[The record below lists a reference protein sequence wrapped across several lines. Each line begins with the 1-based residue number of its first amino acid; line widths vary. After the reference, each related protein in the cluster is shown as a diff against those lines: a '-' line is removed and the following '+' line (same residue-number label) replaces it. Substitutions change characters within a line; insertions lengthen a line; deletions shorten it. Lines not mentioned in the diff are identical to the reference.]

1 MKRRIFLFLG
11 LVLTASS
18 CLSIAR
24 ADDTSLATGATQLA
38 EHLKKPFANPQENP
52 SLPNVLLIGD
62 SISIGYTVPVRKLLD
77 GKANV
82 FRPPTNCRYSSFGVA
97 NVKSW
102 LGARRWDVIHFNWGI
117 WDTHYLL
124 NGELVRTAVES
135 QHAPGELK
143 IRATETQYLDNLKQ
157 ILAILEKTDAA
168 LVWASTTPV
177 MSRTG
182 ERFEHIAQYNR
193 AAAKLMNERDIEI
206 DDLYSFVLPHTAK
219 WQTADKVHYNQLGNA
234 ELGKKVATC
243 IEKALANKTGAA
255 SEARLAR
262 PGFELVNQSS
272 P

>member
-1 MKRRIFLFLG
+1 MKRPIFLVLS

-18 CLSIAR
+18 GLSVAW
-24 ADDTSLATGATQLA
+24 ADDTSHATDATKIA
-38 EHLKKPFANPQENP
+38 EYLKKPFANPQEDP

-62 SISIGYTVPVRKLLD
+62 SISIGYTVPVRELLD

-82 FRPPTNCRYSSFGVA
+82 FRPPTNCRYSSFGAA

-102 LGARRWDVIHFNWGI
+102 LGTRRWDVIHFNWGI

-124 NGELVRTAVES
+124 NGELVRTAGEN

-157 ILAILEKTDAA
+157 ILAILEKTDAT

-193 AAAKLMNERDIEI
+193 AAANLMNERDIEI
-206 DDLYSFVLPHTAK
+206 DDLYSFVLPHTTK

-234 ELGKKVATC
+234 ELGNKVATC
-243 IEKALANKTGAA
+243 IEKALANKTDAE
-255 SEARLAR
+255 SETRLVR
-262 PGFELVNQSS
+262 PGLELVDQ
-272 P
+272 